1 MAYKFRH
8 ALCNEVYEGWALN
21 NTCRSLKKLGYQ
33 GIEIAHHTLAA
44 DPATISAERRREY
57 RDIMA
62 GEGLYFVG
70 LHWIMVSPEGLH
82 TTTPDREL
90 RERSWRHIDTV
101 IDLCGDLAG
110 DRDDCG
116 IVVFGSPKQRCT
128 TGGLSRQ
135 EATKLFTEGLAGVA
149 QHAMDRKVTV
159 LAEALPHDQCD
170 VLLSLDEAVEMVCQ
184 IDSPAIRTMFDVHN
198 AVDETEPHAEIVDR
212 YFEYI
217 RHVHVNETNGQH
229 PGQGDYDFKSVLEV
243 LARKNY
249 QGWVSAEVFD
259 FSPGAEVI
267 AEQSI
272 RYLESESEKLQL

>member
-1 MAYKFRH
+1 MAHKFRH
-8 ALCNEVYEGWALN
+8 SLCNEVYEGWDLPD
-21 NTCRSLKKLGYQ
+21 TCRSLKKLGYQ

-44 DPATISAERRREY
+44 DPATISAKRRREY
-57 RDIMA
+57 RDIMT

-70 LHWIMVSPEGLH
+70 LHWLMVSPEGLH
-82 TTTPDREL
+82 TTTPDQEL
-90 RERSWRHIDTV
+90 RERSWRHIDTL

-110 DRDDCG
+110 DRNDCG
-116 IVVFGSPKQRCT
+116 ILVFGSPKQRCT

-135 EATKLFTEGLAGVA
+135 EATRLFTEGLAGVS

-159 LAEALPHDQCD
+159 LAEALPRDQCD
-170 VLLSLDEAVEMVCQ
+170 VLLSLQEAVELVRQ

-217 RHVHVNETNGQH
+217 RHVHVNETDGRH
-229 PGQGDYDFKSVLEV
+229 PGQGDYDFRSLLEV

-272 RYLESESEKLQL
+272 RYLESESEKLRL